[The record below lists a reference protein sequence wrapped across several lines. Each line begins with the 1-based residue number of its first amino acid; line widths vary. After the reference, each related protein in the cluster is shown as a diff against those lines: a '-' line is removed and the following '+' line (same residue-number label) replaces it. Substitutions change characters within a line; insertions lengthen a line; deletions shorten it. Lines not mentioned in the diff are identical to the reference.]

1 MGFDEESNAL
11 RSTIETFVYGC
22 VDAIEAHGGSASG
35 SGSGSGSG
43 GSGSGTSGLARQ
55 ARREGTSKILNS
67 EHPLLR
73 LCSIGNGTSLHQ
85 FVLSYVRAV
94 SELRFRWSAAEKEER
109 ERLAK
114 LDSVTEDDAGSSS
127 SSGGSS
133 SGGSRVSPRWRLLRS
148 LLDEAV
154 RVFIVPIGRNCNDVS
169 SWLASRDGWYRRTIF
184 STFRTQPEYVPG
196 IHMPRS
202 PSLPSA
208 KELLA
213 MDATTRRMVHDDC
226 VPPMTTMIPRS
237 LQEYAANARQIL
249 PISLFRCECW
259 ATATTTVPG
268 SYGERTMR
276 YSFSDVQGS
285 VPIERHRSSSTSS
298 NVSNGVGRPSS
309 TRIRDSEAPLVV
321 PFCSRVEIGIAV
333 LLEEYRDES
342 SGGGG
347 GGDSSKKEVG
357 RGDISTC
364 QNGVSHDTWREETLL
379 SKEFHAWWTARANAN
394 VEKNTSL
401 KIKFTENDMNGEV
414 REIYFILSYSQ

>member
-1 MGFDEESNAL
+1 M
-11 RSTIETFVYGC
+11 
-22 VDAIEAHGGSASG
+22 
-35 SGSGSGSG
+35 
-43 GSGSGTSGLARQ
+43 
-55 ARREGTSKILNS
+55 
-67 EHPLLR
+67 
-73 LCSIGNGTSLHQ
+73 
-85 FVLSYVRAV
+85 
-94 SELRFRWSAAEKEER
+94 
-109 ERLAK
+109 
-114 LDSVTEDDAGSSS
+114 
-127 SSGGSS
+127 
-133 SGGSRVSPRWRLLRS
+133 SPRWRLLRS

-196 IHMPRS
+196 LHMPRS

-226 VPPMTTMIPRS
+226 VPPLTSMIPRS
-237 LQEYAANARQIL
+237 LHEYAANARQIL

-259 ATATTTVPG
+259 ATATTTIPG

-285 VPIERHRSSSTSS
+285 VPMERHRSSSTTS
-298 NVSNGVGRPSS
+298 NVSTGGVGRPSS

-321 PFCSRVEIGIAV
+321 PFCSRVELGIAV
-333 LLEEYRDES
+333 LLQEYRDELT
-342 SGGGG
+342 G
-347 GGDSSKKEVG
+347 GGDSSKTEVG

-379 SKEFHAWWTARANAN
+379 SKEFHAWWTARANASSSN
-394 VEKNTSL
+394 EGRGTLQPSTNGGVNTSL

-414 REIYFILSYSQ
+414 RDLFFFIVFLLFFLLFCIVFFFFFIEMLFLHTIIYYYYRFKF